1 MLETLVLY
9 FYVWLGFMA
18 AYTGTPNYVPMQVS

>member
-18 AYTGTPNYVPMQVS
+18 GYTGTPINIPM